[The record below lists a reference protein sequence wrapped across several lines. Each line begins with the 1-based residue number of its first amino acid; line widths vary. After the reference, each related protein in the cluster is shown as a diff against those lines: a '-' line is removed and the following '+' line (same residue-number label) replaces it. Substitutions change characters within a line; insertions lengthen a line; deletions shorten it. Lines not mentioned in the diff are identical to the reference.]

1 MSMLPDLTDFLR
13 RHDLTIDLF
22 TVWTLCLGFY
32 IYALVKFVSWSVL
45 RSQHDQTMVGAT
57 LKRQKLAET
66 ALGLS
71 MGTLYGMTLMT
82 YYCAISYEIWV
93 RSAVRFGIALVIILG
108 GIYGLQFTYY
118 LLQETRRGRKD
129 YI

>member
-1 MSMLPDLTDFLR
+1 MSMLPDLTNFLR

-45 RSQHDQTMVGAT
+45 RSQQDQTMVGVS
-57 LKRQKLAET
+57 LKRQKVAE
-66 ALGLS
+66 AIMGGA
-71 MGTLYGMTLMT
+71 MGTLYGMTLLT
-82 YYCAISYEIWV
+82 YYCGISYEIWV
-93 RSAVRFGIALVIILG
+93 RSVVRFGVVLAVILG
-108 GIYGLQFTYY
+108 GIYGLEFIYH

>member
-1 MSMLPDLTDFLR
+1 MSMLPDLTAFLR

-22 TVWTLCLGFY
+22 TIWTMCLGFY
-32 IYALVKFVSWSVL
+32 IYALVKFISWSAL
-45 RSQHDQTMVGAT
+45 RGQQDQTMVGAT

-82 YYCAISYEIWV
+82 RYGVISYEIWV
-93 RSAVRFGIALVIILG
+93 RSTVRFGVALVIILG
-108 GIYGLQFTYY
+108 GIYGLQFIYY
-118 LLQETRRGRKD
+118 LLQEIRRGRKD

>member
-22 TVWTLCLGFY
+22 TIWTMCVGLY
-32 IYALVKFVSWSVL
+32 VYALVKIASWSVL
-45 RSQHDQTMVGAT
+45 RGQQDQTMVGVI
-57 LKRQKLAET
+57 LKWQKMAEA

-82 YYCAISYEIWV
+82 HYFGVTYEIWARSLV
-93 RSAVRFGIALVIILG
+93 RLSVSLAIILG
-108 GIYGLQFTYY
+108 GIYGLQFIYY
-118 LLQETRRGRKD
+118 LLQEIRRGRKD